1 MADESESTDEGE
13 GDSAAT
19 VGHDRVAER
28 TTAPMSEFGAR
39 ETAVGALVAVV
50 GVAVAFG
57 IPLVAF

>member
-1 MADESESTDEGE
+1 MADESESTDEG
-13 GDSAAT
+13 DSAAT
-19 VGHDRVAER
+19 VGHDLDAER

-39 ETAVGALVAVV
+39 EVTVGALVAVV